1 MEGKGMGSRGG
12 KEDLAVGT
20 APPCSG
26 PQAALSDDIRP
37 WEESQGSWPP
47 GVTCRPGWTGHADS
61 KYQGHGQPCS
71 RRCEGVWGIRG
82 VWGQEQLGAS
92 IQGPRTPATS
102 RVPRSR
108 SPRPQPPP
116 WLSTLL

>member
-61 KYQGHGQPCS
+61 Q
-71 RRCEGVWGIRG
+71 
-82 VWGQEQLGAS
+82 
-92 IQGPRTPATS
+92 
-102 RVPRSR
+102 VPR
-108 SPRPQPPP
+108 PRAAMLQA
-116 WLSTLL
+116 L